1 MSRPYRNLAIA
12 AGVGLISE
20 LWPMPGAL
28 LAAVVFRE
36 GIHSAHPTAYIAL
49 TLVLNFLIFGGLTYF
64 IADAVGKPKV
74 TPKARNSTGDR
85 TACER
90 RPLHGIGNYGIQ
102 KTRPDVRPSSLPA
115 TVHSGFLHKR
125 PSSPLAIT

>member
-12 AGVGLISE
+12 AGVGRISGF
-20 LWPMPGAL
+20 WPIPGAL

-74 TPKARNSTGDR
+74 PPKRA
-85 TACER
+85 TAPEIER
-90 RPLHGIGNYGIQ
+90 PVKGVLYTESEI
-102 KTRPDVRPSSLPA
+102 TE
-115 TVHSGFLHKR
+115 FKR
-125 PSSPLAIT
+125 RGLM